1 MLEEEDPDPEEEF
14 HPNLKPFFVDLKLLE
29 KLLLLR
35 NRIAFR
41 SHIDNTLI

>member
-14 HPNLKPFFVDLKLLE
+14 HQNLKPFFVALKVLE

-35 NRIAFR
+35 NTIAFW
-41 SHIDNTLI
+41 SHFDNTLI